1 MNFIQSAL
9 CAAALT
15 VCANANADLNV
26 ATVDIQKIMDGYYK
40 THDVVS
46 EANKAYKEV
55 QKIFNTRTETIK
67 AMEIEFTD
75 MTTKLKDP
83 MLNEKDK
90 EALKQKAEIKRQ
102 ELIALDKERKS
113 FVDRQLKSLQERMK
127 KETSVILTEI
137 NTTTEA
143 IAKAG
148 KYDIVMDKS
157 AKTPRANNVFM
168 YTSPS
173 LDITDS
179 ILKELN
185 KNAPAGFDPTKKP
198 GQSALPETPAA
209 PAAK

>member
-15 VCANANADLNV
+15 VCANANADLSV

-67 AMEIEFTD
+67 AMEKEFTD
-75 MTTKLKDP
+75 MATKLKDP

-90 EALKQKAEIKRQ
+90 KALEQKAQVKRQ
-102 ELIALDKERKS
+102 ELIALDQERKS

-137 NTTTEA
+137 NTTT
-143 IAKAG
+143 
-148 KYDIVMDKS
+148 
-157 AKTPRANNVFM
+157 
-168 YTSPS
+168 
-173 LDITDS
+173 
-179 ILKELN
+179 
-185 KNAPAGFDPTKKP
+185 
-198 GQSALPETPAA
+198 
-209 PAAK
+209 